1 MVFHK
6 IPERT
11 KINEKFVQNGNL
23 QNIKWQQLK
32 EQILYLHSFKDNVTE
47 IFQKVLPQSNESRPP
62 YSLHLRIQNDE
73 TIENQAK

>member
-11 KINEKFVQNGNL
+11 KTKEKFVQNGNL
-23 QNIKWQQLK
+23 QNIKGQQLK